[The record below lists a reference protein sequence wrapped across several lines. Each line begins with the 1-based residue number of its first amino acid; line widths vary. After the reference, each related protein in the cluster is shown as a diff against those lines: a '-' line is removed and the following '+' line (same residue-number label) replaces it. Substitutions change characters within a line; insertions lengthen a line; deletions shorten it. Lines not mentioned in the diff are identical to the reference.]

1 MKRNKIFV
9 IFLLLFQLTLAKTL
23 TIASYNVEN
32 LFDLK
37 YDGTEYDI
45 YSEKGG
51 WNLSAYRAK
60 LRNVS
65 FVVSRI
71 NADIISLQEV
81 GRETALLDLKRQL
94 RRDGVRYN
102 YSAFRKTGRQ
112 AIGVGVLSKYP
123 IVNVQ
128 HYNVAGSRPIMR
140 TDIAIA
146 AGDTIS
152 IFSVHFPAKRHPESR
167 RIRAANICVR
177 AIDSLAGR
185 YEYVIMGDFNS
196 DYDEFAKLLTQ
207 GTDDTKGRTG
217 LNHVLKTLRSGVGE
231 KPQPAIPPLALGEH
245 YNPWIEVAPNER
257 WSYIYRGNRSTLDH
271 ILFPQN
277 MTDTIG
283 WRYIYGSFSHFFIPQ
298 IIKDGKPYSWQHSR
312 AGRHYNAGFSDH
324 LAVLAKIT
332 NENVASQPDPYGEMG
347 LNGWIANHSLADLTL
362 AGRTPEGFAI
372 YELSGKPIPSTAS
385 VARIVAI
392 ADKNY
397 RTLEMAVRGFG
408 AISIRARQKTADN
421 SNPWGNVSPVVK
433 EITGQARYLPFK
445 SEKWENIPIL
455 RDVSAGD
462 TVEIEIR
469 VQKETPY
476 QIQFCVQNLN
486 GWYRH
491 KKARKR

>member
-1 MKRNKIFV
+1 MFKKLVVFT
-9 IFLLLFQLTLAKTL
+9 LLLVFYVSAKTL

-60 LRNVS
+60 LKNIS
-65 FVVSRI
+65 FVISKI
-71 NADIISLQEV
+71 NADIISLQEI
-81 GRETALLDLKRQL
+81 GRESALLDLKRQL

-112 AIGVGVLSKYP
+112 AVGLGVLSKYP

-128 HYNVAGSRPIMR
+128 HYNVANSRPIMR
-140 TDIAIA
+140 TDIAVD
-146 AGDTIS
+146 GDTIS
-152 IFSVHFPAKRHPESR
+152 FFSVHFPSKNHPESR
-167 RIRAANICVR
+167 RIRAANTVVR

-185 YEYVIMGDFNS
+185 FQYVIMGDFNS

-207 GTDDTKGRTG
+207 GTDDTKGKTG
-217 LNHVLKTLRSGVGE
+217 LNHILRTLRSGAGE
-231 KPQPAIPPLALGEH
+231 KPVFAIPPLALGEH
-245 YNPWIEVAPNER
+245 YNPWIEVAPSER
-257 WSYIYRGNRSTLDH
+257 WSYIFRGNRSTLDH

-283 WRYIYGSFSHFFIPQ
+283 WRYVYGSFSHFLIPQ
-298 IIKDGKPYSWQHSR
+298 IIKDGVPYRWQFSR
-312 AGRHYNAGFSDH
+312 AGRHYNSGFSDH
-324 LAVLAKIT
+324 LAIFAKIT
-332 NENVASQPDPYGEMG
+332 RENIQQEIPQVGEMG
-347 LNGWIANHSLADLTL
+347 LNGWITNHSLANLTL

-385 VARIVAI
+385 VARIVAV
-392 ADKNY
+392 ADRDYK
-397 RTLEMAVRGFG
+397 TLEMAVRGFG
-408 AISIRARQKTADN
+408 NFVVRSRV
-421 SNPWGNVSPVVK
+421 NPTENTRTWNNTSPSTK
-433 EITGQARYLPFK
+433 EITGQPRYADFR
-445 SEKWENIPIL
+445 SERWINIPL
-455 RDVSAGD
+455 LHNVSAGD

-469 VQKETPY
+469 IRQETPY
-476 QIQFCVQNLN
+476 QIQFCVGNLN

-491 KKARKR
+491 RARRR